1 MEQLDLTSLTKAIRS
16 LKDAV
21 IKYQKELDNDIIRD
35 SVIQRFEYTYA
46 LSLKMIQR
54 YLSINVPI
62 LEEQMT
68 FNNIIRQ
75 ADKIGLLKHDL
86 QKWTEYREMR
96 NITSHT
102 YDDNKANLVAGTA
115 VEFLKE
121 SEYLLD
127 ELQNRNN
134 S

>member
-1 MEQLDLTSLTKAIRS
+1 MKLNLTSLDKAIQS
-16 LKDAV
+16 LKKS
-21 IKYQKELDNDIIRD
+21 IIRFKSESNDDIVRD
-35 SVIQRFEYTYA
+35 SVIQRFEYTYS
-46 LSLKMIQR
+46 LSLKFIQR
-54 YLSINVPI
+54 YLILNMPI
-62 LEEQMT
+62 PEEELT

-86 QKWTEYREMR
+86 SVWSEYREMR

-102 YDDNKANLVAGTA
+102 YDEDKANLVSKIAIS
-115 VEFLKE
+115 FLNDA
-121 SEYLLD
+121 EYLLH

>member
-1 MEQLDLTSLTKAIRS
+1 MKQLDLTSLAKAIRS
-16 LKDAV
+16 LKNAV
-21 IKYQKELDNDIIRD
+21 IKYQKELNNDITRD

-54 YLSINVPI
+54 YLSINAPI
-62 LEEQMT
+62 PEEQTT

-75 ADKIGLLKHDL
+75 ADKLGLLKHDL
-86 QKWTEYREMR
+86 QKWTKYREMR

-102 YDDNKANLVAGTA
+102 YDENKANLVAGTA
-115 VEFLKE
+115 MEFLEE